1 MVFAIIDDLRIDFS
15 AGLTILSGETGAGK
29 SIILNAVNLLLGSR
43 AAADLVRS
51 GAENAELEA
60 LFEIAVSSPAAQ
72 IMADHGYDPSEG
84 LLVRRTIARNDANRV
99 YLNDRMATIQLLN
112 TITENLASI
121 SGQHAHQLLLK
132 EEQHLLILDQFGGLL
147 ALREAVG
154 TCFQKMLT
162 VLKKLAKLRAI
173 GDRQAEHIEL
183 LIFQNNE
190 ITTANPI
197 IGEDE
202 DLELERMR
210 LKNAEALYQTVFS
223 SIETLYGEPGSVME
237 KLVAVCKELTK
248 VGQIDAH
255 LQARAQS
262 LSDTRY
268 QIEDL
273 IDGLRNDLNSIQMD
287 DQQLEAVEERLDTL
301 NKLKRKYGGTLNA
314 VIAKNNAIR
323 QELASVENITA
334 QIEETEAEANKLHLE
349 LKDLVLKLSDKRKKA
364 AQGFA
369 KKVMDQLVTLKMAK
383 LKLTNH
389 TVDVLIDIL
398 IFN

>member
-1 MVFAIIDDLRIDFS
+1 MLKELSIRNFAIIDDLRIGFS
-15 AGLTILSGETGAGK
+15 DGLTILSGETGAGK

-43 AAADLVRS
+43 AATDLVRS

-60 LFEIAVSSPAAQ
+60 LFEIASSSRAAQ
-72 IMADHGYDPSEG
+72 IMTNHGYDPSEG

-132 EEQHLLILDQFGGLL
+132 EEQHLLILDQFGDLL

-154 TCFQKMLT
+154 SCFQKMLA
-162 VLKKLAKLRAI
+162 VLKEMAKLKAV
-173 GDRQAEHIEL
+173 GNRQAEHIEL
-183 LIFQNNE
+183 LTFQDKE
-190 ITTANPI
+190 ITAANPV

-202 DLELERMR
+202 DLEQERLR
-210 LKNAEALYQTVFS
+210 LKNAEALYQTVYS

-237 KLVAVCKELTK
+237 KLVAVSKELTN

-255 LQARAQS
+255 LASKAQS

-273 IDGLRNDLNSIQMD
+273 IEGLRSYLNSIQVD
-287 DQQLEAVEERLDTL
+287 DQQLEAVEERLDIL
-301 NKLKRKYGGTLNA
+301 NKLKSK
-314 VIAKNNAIR
+314 
-323 QELASVENITA
+323 
-334 QIEETEAEANKLHLE
+334 
-349 LKDLVLKLSDKRKKA
+349 
-364 AQGFA
+364 
-369 KKVMDQLVTLKMAK
+369 
-383 LKLTNH
+383 
-389 TVDVLIDIL
+389 
-398 IFN
+398 